1 MLKRKNAL
9 ILILLVL
16 AASLAGASGRDDFLG
31 VWVLKDNSNQIKIVK
46 EGALYYVI
54 EFVRI
59 KHELFFN
66 GDGTRALFIEYGKGP
81 GWDTTMLTL
90 AGDAITDMYFS
101 DKYKWEPTQYVYY
114 KAK

>member
-1 MLKRKNAL
+1 MVKRKNAL

-31 VWVLKDNSNQIKIVK
+31 AWVRKDKSNQIEIIK
-46 EGALYYVI
+46 EGDLYFVI

-59 KHELFFN
+59 KHELFIS
-66 GDGTRALFIEYGKGP
+66 GDGTRAIFMEYGKGP
-81 GWDTTMLTL
+81 GSDTTMLKRE
-90 AGDAITDMYFS
+90 GDAITSMYFS